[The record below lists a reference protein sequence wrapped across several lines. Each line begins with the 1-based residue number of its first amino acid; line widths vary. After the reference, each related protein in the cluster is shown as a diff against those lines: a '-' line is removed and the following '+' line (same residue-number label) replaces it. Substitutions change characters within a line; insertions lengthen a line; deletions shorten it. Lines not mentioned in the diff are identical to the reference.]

1 MSGPLTGIKV
11 IELAGIG
18 PGPMCA
24 MLLSSLGEPHWVLW
38 RLELLVSNQCVVGP
52 SGRVGGFELCGRGV
66 VEVAVESLV
75 VVPVHPAQGGQFDGL
90 PRVVRGGDTSS
101 AR

>member
-24 MLLSSLGEPHWVLW
+24 MLLSSL
-38 RLELLVSNQCVVGP
+38 
-52 SGRVGGFELCGRGV
+52 
-66 VEVAVESLV
+66 
-75 VVPVHPAQGGQFDGL
+75 
-90 PRVVRGGDTSS
+90 
-101 AR
+101 